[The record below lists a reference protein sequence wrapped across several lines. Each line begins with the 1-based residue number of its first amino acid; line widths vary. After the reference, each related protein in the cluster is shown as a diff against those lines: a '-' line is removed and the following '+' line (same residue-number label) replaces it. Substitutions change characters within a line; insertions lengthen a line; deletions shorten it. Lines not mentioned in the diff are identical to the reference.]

1 MSGKALVDLRN
12 VWDPHE
18 AERAGLTYLGIGR
31 GTLPA

>member
-1 MSGKALVDLRN
+1 

-18 AERAGLTYLGIGR
+18 AERAGFTYFGVGR